1 MLGGLGPY
9 TYTWSP
15 GNPTGQGTNAITSLC
30 PGPYTLIS
38 RDVNL
43 CQKTQTVLISQPAA
57 ILPVVTST
65 SLTCNGVC
73 NGVINSVP
81 SGGTAPY
88 TFTLQ
93 SSGAP
98 ITTNPPYTSLCA
110 GLYTVVVKD
119 ASGCI
124 KTQTV
129 NLLQPNP
136 ITLSLT
142 TTTINCFNVCNATIS
157 TIVNGGSPTYTFS
170 WSTGATGS
178 SLINQCTGA
187 YSSTVTDVK
196 GCKANANVTVT
207 SIPDLTVSIVPT
219 NPNCNGQC
227 TGILSNT
234 GRALPRPIPVFRDVW
249 DRPLRLASEVFEE
262 RGGPAGQELP

>member
-1 MLGGLGPY
+1 MEQYRPMAQ
-9 TYTWSP
+9 
-15 GNPTGQGTNAITSLC
+15 N
-30 PGPYTLIS
+30 
-38 RDVNL
+38 
-43 CQKTQTVLISQPAA
+43 
-57 ILPVVTST
+57 
-65 SLTCNGVC
+65 
-73 NGVINSVP
+73 
-81 SGGTAPY
+81 
-88 TFTLQ
+88 
-93 SSGAP
+93 
-98 ITTNPPYTSLCA
+98 LCA

-136 ITLSLT
+136 ITLALN

-157 TIVNGGSPTYTFS
+157 TIVNGGSPSYTYS

-187 YSSTVTDVK
+187 YSSTVTDAN
-196 GCKANANVTVT
+196 GCKANASATVT

-227 TGILSNT
+227 TGIATTNVSGGTPNYTINLNNGSSGNIISNLCQNT
-234 GRALPRPIPVFRDVW
+234 QTFIKF
-249 DRPLRLASEVFEE
+249 
-262 RGGPAGQELP
+262 